1 MASRKEQLLN
11 QFADMNVDPNKWI
24 SRAELY
30 MYLDKRNGG
39 SPYDRDIGNQIF
51 ERMDKNINGEV
62 TVNDFIDIF
71 MQAEEILKDK
81 IQRTKADF
89 LEYKEEREEVCYDL
103 EQAES

>member
-11 QFADMNVDPNKWI
+11 QFADMNVDSNKWI

-39 SPYDRDIGNQIF
+39 NPYDRDIGNQIF

-81 IQRTKADF
+81 IQRTKTDF